1 MMRMSATVYE
11 FAFPN
16 LSHGLCLGGRINIL
30 DRSQALDRFLA
41 GVERRAFRMAQV
53 ATGDAD
59 EAMDLVQDAMLKL
72 VQRYGGRDESE
83 WGPLFHTILQSR
95 IRDWYRRAKVR
106 NRWRAWF
113 SRHEDDTEQDDPLES
128 VPDTSSPLSD
138 EQLAQKRAMAALD
151 EALRTLPL
159 RQQQAFILRAW
170 EELDVAQTAKAMGCS
185 EGTVKTHY
193 FRAVRALRQLLGVHW
208 P

>member
-1 MMRMSATVYE
+1 MSATGSELASLE
-11 FAFPN
+11 F
-16 LSHGLCLGGRINIL
+16 SRGLCLGGRSAIL
-30 DRSQALDRFLA
+30 NRNQALDRFLA

-72 VQRYGGRDESE
+72 VQQYGERKEVE

-113 SRHEDDTEQDDPLES
+113 SRREDDTEQDDPLES
-128 VPDTSSPLSD
+128 VADTGSLLSD
-138 EQLAQKRAMAALD
+138 EQLAQKRALAALD
-151 EALRTLPL
+151 QALRTLPF

-170 EELDVAQTAKAMGCS
+170 EELDVAQTATAMRCS
-185 EGTVKTHY
+185 EGSVKTHY
-193 FRAVRALRQLLGVHW
+193 FRAVRALRQLLGEHW